1 MQQFI
6 PYLSFDGNCREAMQF
21 YERVFGGDIV
31 AMLSFADVPG
41 GGEMP
46 GGSKDKI
53 MHACLTLPDGNS
65 LFAGDAPDHMPFEK
79 QTGVM
84 VTMSYPTVAA
94 AQRVFDAL
102 CEGGTVTM
110 PWEPTFWAKGFGM
123 VTDRFGTAWGI
134 NGEQVPPPS
143 QSY

>member
-21 YERVFGGDIV
+21 YARVFGGKIE
-31 AMLSFADVPG
+31 AMLSYADVPG

-46 GGSKDKI
+46 GGSKNKI
-53 MHACLTLPDGNS
+53 MHACLSLPDGS
-65 LFAGDAPDHMPFEK
+65 FLYAGDAPDHMPFQA

-84 VTMSYPTVAA
+84 ITMNYPTSAA
-94 AQRVFDAL
+94 GERVFKEL

-110 PWEPTFWAKGFGM
+110 PWAPTFWAKGFGM

-143 QSY
+143 QAN